1 MVFFG
6 MSIMKT
12 ATTVLVPSVEEVPRI
27 SDAEREDL
35 IASLK
40 RSRADIAAGN
50 FDVLTPGTLRKEF
63 DAILEDDMS
72 DEALD
77 ALLGILSPPSR

>member
-1 MVFFG
+1 MA
-6 MSIMKT
+6 IMKT
-12 ATTVLVPSVEEVPRI
+12 AMTVLVPSVEEVPRI

-35 IASLK
+35 IASLNQ
-40 RSRADIAAGN
+40 SRADIAAGN
-50 FDVLTPGTLRKEF
+50 FDVLTPGTLREEF

-77 ALLGILSPPSR
+77 ALLGISSPPSR

>member
-1 MVFFG
+1 

-40 RSRADIAAGN
+40 QSRADIAAGN

>member
-1 MVFFG
+1 
-6 MSIMKT
+6 MKT
-12 ATTVLVPSVEEVPRI
+12 AMTVLVPSVEEVPRI

-35 IASLK
+35 IASLNQ
-40 RSRADIAAGN
+40 SRADIAAGN
-50 FDVLTPGTLRKEF
+50 FDVLTPGTLREEF

-77 ALLGILSPPSR
+77 ALLGISSRPSR